1 MPTLVTA
8 SLIAAPLVSGG
19 VSRLGVKYVVAP
31 GWHIYWENPGET
43 GIPTTVDLTL
53 PEGFTAGPV
62 RYPGPE
68 TFMMPGDLTNYGY
81 EGEVV
86 VLADLTAP
94 AALPGDGE
102 IKAETHWLVCRA
114 EQCVPGSAALSLSLA
129 DLPAEDETAAFLD
142 HLPGPL
148 PSTATRLTDGLT
160 TTITLVG
167 PQAGEV
173 YPDLALEGVLAAQS
187 VTPGPGGLSVSL
199 TLKEPA
205 PAGAAVV
212 LRVEQPA
219 GEAHYR
225 VVFEE

>member
-8 SLIAAPLVSGG
+8 ALIAAPLIAGG
-19 VSRLGVKYVVAP
+19 TSWVGVKYTVAP

-53 PEGFTAGPV
+53 PEGFTVGPV
-62 RYPGPE
+62 QYPGPE

-86 VLADLTAP
+86 LLAELTAP
-94 AALPGDGE
+94 AALPGDGQ
-102 IKAETHWLVCRA
+102 IAAETHWLVCRP
-114 EQCVPGSAALSLSLA
+114 EQCIPGNTALTLSLDA
-129 DLPAEDETAAFLD
+129 MPADETAAFAD

-148 PSTATRLTDGLT
+148 PSTATRLTQGLT
-160 TTITLVG
+160 TTITFFG

-173 YPDLALEGVLAAQS
+173 YPDTALEGVLAAKS
-187 VTPGPGGLSVSL
+187 VTPGPGGLAVTL
-199 TLKEPA
+199 TLNEPA

-212 LRVEQPA
+212 IRVEQPA

-225 VVFEE
+225 VLLGE